1 MKYYTLEA
9 IVQGRPVK
17 LKRSMFASR
26 NEAIDYMFDY
36 YEKHY
41 LYNLQVNEEYP
52 VQDNKHRIEYYCNY
66 SNRFIVTR
74 NIAA

>member
-26 NEAIDYMFDY
+26 TEAINYMFDY
-36 YEKHY
+36 YEEHY
-41 LYNLQVNEEYP
+41 LYNLQVNDEYS
-52 VQDNKHRIEYYCNY
+52 VNGNKHSIEYYCNFN
-66 SNRFIVTR
+66 NRFIITR
-74 NIAA
+74 N

>member
-26 NEAIDYMFDY
+26 TEAINYMFNY
-36 YEKHY
+36 YEEHY
-41 LYNLQVNEEYP
+41 LYNLQVREEYP
-52 VQDNKHRIEYYCNY
+52 VDDNEHRIEYYCSFN
-66 SNRFIVTR
+66 NRFIITR
-74 NIAA
+74 N

>member
-26 NEAIDYMFDY
+26 SDAVNYMFDY
-36 YEKHY
+36 YEEHY
-41 LYNLQVNEEYP
+41 LYNMQVRDEYP
-52 VQDNKHRIEYYCNY
+52 IDDNKHRIEYHCNFN
-66 SNRFIVTR
+66 NRFIITR
-74 NIAA
+74 N

>member
-26 NEAIDYMFDY
+26 SDAVNYMFDD
-36 YEKHY
+36 YEAHY
-41 LYNLQVNEEYP
+41 LYNLQVRDEYP
-52 VQDNKHRIEYYCNY
+52 VDDNKHRIEYYCNFN
-66 SNRFIVTR
+66 NRFIITR
-74 NIAA
+74 N

>member
-26 NEAIDYMFDY
+26 TDAINYMFDY
-36 YEKHY
+36 YEEHY
-41 LYNLQVNEEYP
+41 LYNLQVREEYP
-52 VQDNKHRIEYYCNY
+52 VDDNKHRIEYYCSFN
-66 SNRFIVTR
+66 NRFIITR
-74 NIAA
+74 N

>member
-26 NEAIDYMFDY
+26 SDAINYMFDY
-36 YEKHY
+36 YEEHY
-41 LYNLQVNEEYP
+41 LYNLQVRDEYP
-52 VQDNKHRIEYYCNY
+52 IDDNKHRIEYYCNFN
-66 SNRFIVTR
+66 NRFIITR
-74 NIAA
+74 N

>member
-26 NEAIDYMFDY
+26 TEAINYMFNY
-36 YEKHY
+36 YEEHY
-41 LYNLQVNEEYP
+41 LYNLQVNDEYP
-52 VQDNKHRIEYYCNY
+52 VNDNKHSIEYYCSFN
-66 SNRFIVTR
+66 NRFIITR
-74 NIAA
+74 N

>member
-17 LKRSMFASR
+17 LKRSMFTSR
-26 NEAIDYMFDY
+26 SDAINYMFDY

-41 LYNLQVNEEYP
+41 LYNLQVRDEYP
-52 VQDNKHRIEYYCNY
+52 LGDNKHRIEYYCSFN
-66 SNRFIVTR
+66 NRFIITR
-74 NIAA
+74 N

>member
-9 IVQGRPVK
+9 IVKGRPAK

-26 NEAIDYMFDY
+26 SDAINYMFDF

-41 LYNLQVNEEYP
+41 LYNMQVRDEYP
-52 VQDNKHRIEYYCNY
+52 LEDNKHRIEYYCDFN
-66 SNRFIVTR
+66 NRFIVTR
-74 NIAA
+74 N

>member
-26 NEAIDYMFDY
+26 SEAVNYMFKY
-36 YEKHY
+36 YEEHY
-41 LYNLQVNEEYP
+41 LYNLQVRDEYP
-52 VQDNKHRIEYYCNY
+52 IDDNKHRIEYYCSFN
-66 SNRFIVTR
+66 NRFIITR
-74 NIAA
+74 N

>member
-26 NEAIDYMFDY
+26 TEAINYMFDY
-36 YEKHY
+36 YEDHY
-41 LYNLQVNEEYP
+41 LYNLQVNDEYS
-52 VQDNKHRIEYYCNY
+52 VNDNKHSIEYYCNFN
-66 SNRFIVTR
+66 NRFIITR
-74 NIAA
+74 N

>member
-26 NEAIDYMFDY
+26 SDAINYMFDY
-36 YEKHY
+36 YETHY
-41 LYNLQVNEEYP
+41 LYSLEVNEEYP
-52 VQDNKHRIEYYCNY
+52 VNGNKHKIEYVCNY
-66 SNRFIVTR
+66 HNRFTVTR
-74 NIAA
+74 N

>member
-26 NEAIDYMFDY
+26 TEAINYMFDY
-36 YEKHY
+36 YEEHY
-41 LYNLQVNEEYP
+41 LYNLQVREEYP
-52 VQDNKHRIEYYCNY
+52 LEDNKHKIEYLCNFH
-66 SNRFIVTR
+66 NRFIITR
-74 NIAA
+74 N

>member
-26 NEAIDYMFDY
+26 TEAINYMFNY
-36 YEKHY
+36 YEEHY
-41 LYNLQVNEEYP
+41 LYNLQVREEYP
-52 VQDNKHRIEYYCNY
+52 VDDNKHRIEYYCSFN
-66 SNRFIVTR
+66 NRFIITR
-74 NIAA
+74 N

>member
-26 NEAIDYMFDY
+26 TDAINYMFNY
-36 YEKHY
+36 YEEHY
-41 LYNLQVNEEYP
+41 LYNLQVREEYP
-52 VQDNKHRIEYYCNY
+52 VDDNKHRIEYYCSFN
-66 SNRFIVTR
+66 NRFIITR
-74 NIAA
+74 N

>member
-26 NEAIDYMFDY
+26 SDAVNYMFDY
-36 YEKHY
+36 YEEHY
-41 LYNLQVNEEYP
+41 LYNLQVRDEYP
-52 VQDNKHRIEYYCNY
+52 VDDNKHRIEYYCSFN
-66 SNRFIVTR
+66 NRFIITR
-74 NIAA
+74 N

>member
-26 NEAIDYMFDY
+26 TEAINYMFDY
-36 YEKHY
+36 YEEHY
-41 LYNLQVNEEYP
+41 LYNLQVREEYP
-52 VQDNKHRIEYYCNY
+52 IDDNKHRIEYYCSFN
-66 SNRFIVTR
+66 NRFIITR
-74 NIAA
+74 N

>member
-26 NEAIDYMFDY
+26 SDAVNYMFDY
-36 YEKHY
+36 YEEHY
-41 LYNLQVNEEYP
+41 LYNLQVRDEYP
-52 VQDNKHRIEYYCNY
+52 IDDNKHRIEYYCNFN
-66 SNRFIVTR
+66 NRFIITC
-74 NIAA
+74 N